1 MHSTHIDIRTDDALI
16 QLWSGGSYQRADGV
30 EVELPVELSMT
41 IGSASVTST
50 SVPLTRAELSELA
63 AAIQEVLEPADDAG
77 DFTPACMPEVPP
89 GPDQMVVASWLGHR
103 GPELSPDPRPA
114 L

>member
-77 DFTPACMPEVPP
+77 DFTPACVPEVRV
-89 GPDQMVVASWLGHR
+89 GLNRTEAAWLGHR